1 MRTCTYWIGLLATAI
16 LFSACSNTDEQLA
29 TKARE
34 LLAKQD
40 YNGVITLLAPKKA
53 TLQDADAVNMLGF
66 AYMELRQ
73 TDSAMSCFNQ
83 AIKLNNQNYKYFYNR
98 GNAFWQMGIPEEALK
113 DFDRALELDQT
124 IYELYL
130 NRGAMLAAMGRHKE
144 AIADFN
150 RAANMNK
157 SDRNIYFNRS
167 QSYLAL
173 QDFAK
178 ATEDLQYCTEIA
190 PDFARA
196 YYMLGLVTYAQ
207 LPADAKNDPK
217 GCEYLQKAVNLGM
230 PEARDLLYEKCEQ

>member
-1 MRTCTYWIGLLATAI
+1 MRTFTYLMGLLATAI
-16 LFSACSNTDEQLA
+16 LFSACQNTDEQFA

-40 YNGVITLLAPKKA
+40 YNAVVTLLAPRKA
-53 TLQDADAVNMLGF
+53 ALQDADAVNMLGF

-98 GNAFWQMGIPEEALK
+98 GNAFWQMGMPEEALK

-124 IYELYL
+124 VYELYL

-150 RAANMNK
+150 RAADMNK
-157 SDRNIYFNRS
+157 SDRNIFFNRA
-167 QSYLAL
+167 QSHLAL
-173 QDFAK
+173 KEFDK
-178 ATEDLQYCTEIA
+178 AAEDLQYCTEIA

-196 YYMLGLVTYAQ
+196 YYMLGLVVYAR
-207 LPADAKNDPK
+207 LPETAKNDPQ
-217 GCEYLQKAVNLGM
+217 GCEYLQKAVSLGM
-230 PEARDLLYEKCEQ
+230 PEARDLLYEKCGQ

>member
-1 MRTCTYWIGLLATAI
+1 MKTFTYLTVFPAIVMLLW
-16 LFSACSNTDEQLA
+16 ACGNSDEQFA
-29 TKARE
+29 AKARE
-34 LLAKQD
+34 LLGKQD
-40 YNGVITLLAPKKA
+40 YEGVVQLLAPRKA
-53 TLQDADAVNMLGF
+53 SLSDADAVNMLGY

-73 TDSAMSCFNQ
+73 TDSAMTCFNQ

-98 GNAFWQMGIPEEALK
+98 GNAFWQMGMPEEALK

-124 IYELYL
+124 VYELYL

-150 RAANMNK
+150 RAADMNK
-157 SDRNIYFNRS
+157 SDRNIFFNRA
-167 QSYLAL
+167 QSRLAL
-173 QDFAK
+173 KEFDK
-178 ATEDLQYCTEIA
+178 ASEDLQYCTEIA

-196 YYMLGLVTYAQ
+196 YYMLGLVIYSQ

-230 PEARDLLYEKCEQ
+230 PEARDLLYEKCSR